1 MWYKIPQLRFGQ
13 IKTLVITSGGAFILG
28 SNIPTITSIAVAAAE
43 VNEIQRECK
52 SESNPQ
58 TTTTTCRK
66 LGLINGRLQGCDAN
80 ENCFSTSAKA
90 ASKYGPPWTYNF
102 IAERDPSYDPW
113 DTLKSAVLEEGL
125 TILQSPEDTGYILA
139 AEKDVPR
146 QPKGASLFYEFL
158 LKRAE
163 SDRLVLYRAV
173 VDKTV
178 FVYPLQQPVSDFGA
192 LENRLQGVLRRT
204 GWLKI
209 GE

>member
-1 MWYKIPQLRFGQ
+1 M
-13 IKTLVITSGGAFILG
+13 GGAMTLG
-28 SNIPTITSIAVAAAE
+28 INPSFSSLAFAEAE
-43 VNEIQRECK
+43 VTEIQRDCK

-58 TTTTTCRK
+58 TTTTFCRK
-66 LGLINGRLQGCDAN
+66 LGLIGGRLRGCDAN
-80 ENCFSTSAKA
+80 ENCISTSAKA
-90 ASKYGPPWTYNF
+90 ASKYGPPWTYAF
-102 IAERDPSYDPW
+102 IAERDRLYDPW
-113 DTLKSAVLEEGL
+113 ETLRSALLEEGL
-125 TILQSPEDTGYILA
+125 TILQSREDTGYILA
-139 AEKDVPR
+139 AEKNVPR

-192 LENRLQGVLRRT
+192 LENRLQGVFQRT